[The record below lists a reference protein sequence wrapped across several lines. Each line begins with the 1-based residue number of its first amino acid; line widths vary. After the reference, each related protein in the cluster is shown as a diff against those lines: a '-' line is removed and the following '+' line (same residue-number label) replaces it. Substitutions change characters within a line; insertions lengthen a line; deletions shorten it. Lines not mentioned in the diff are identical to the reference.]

1 MKPLVSVFGSLES
14 RIDTPPQL
22 LIALPMM
29 NVFDDAPL
37 ESNAFSEHH
46 LWELEWVLTLH
57 TSERTFDISH

>member
-1 MKPLVSVFGSLES
+1 MHSL
-14 RIDTPPQL
+14 QL

-37 ESNAFSEHH
+37 ESDAAFSEHH

-57 TSERTFDISH
+57 TSECTFDISH